1 MGGLAMDP
9 RITPFNGRVA
19 HETLR
24 GKLEAP
30 SFTLGEGAQVS
41 VSAAD
46 LRASSDGPRLRQLLF
61 GDAFLVLE
69 RQEGFAFGQ
78 SQKDGYCGYIS
89 EDQLGVEQA
98 VTHWVASPASHI
110 YKTPKVQAPEVLSLS
125 MGARLAVLSQGEKF
139 FETPQGFVPKHHL
152 RVLGNWHPDPVAVA
166 QIFLGTPY
174 LWGGNTRSGLD
185 CSGLVQAALL
195 ACGMACPSDS
205 DLQQSLG
212 KSLAD
217 KAPLKRGD
225 LLFWKGHV
233 AMAINAD
240 VIIHANAASM
250 SVVVEN
256 AKTAPTRILAAGG
269 GPILARRRIF

>member
-110 YKTPKVQAPEVLSLS
+110 YKTQRFKPQRCCPFQWA
-125 MGARLAVLSQGEKF
+125 QG
-139 FETPQGFVPKHHL
+139 L
-152 RVLGNWHPDPVAVA
+152 RSC
-166 QIFLGTPY
+166 
-174 LWGGNTRSGLD
+174 RK
-185 CSGLVQAALL
+185 
-195 ACGMACPSDS
+195 
-205 DLQQSLG
+205 G
-212 KSLAD
+212 KSF
-217 KAPLKRGD
+217 LKR
-225 LLFWKGHV
+225 LKGSCPNIIC
-233 AMAINAD
+233 ASWAIG
-240 VIIHANAASM
+240 I
-250 SVVVEN
+250 
-256 AKTAPTRILAAGG
+256 PTL
-269 GPILARRRIF
+269 